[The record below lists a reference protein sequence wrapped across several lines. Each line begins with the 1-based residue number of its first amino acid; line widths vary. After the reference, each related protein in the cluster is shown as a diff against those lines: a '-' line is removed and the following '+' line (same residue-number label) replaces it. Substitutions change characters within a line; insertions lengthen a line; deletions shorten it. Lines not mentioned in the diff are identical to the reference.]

1 MHTSDNDAPS
11 NPLDS
16 LYCATTEVVRSV
28 TTLSRHSHDPIQSDY
43 GLQLKNDVMKIAE
56 DVEKLYLEVDSV
68 GKGLSNISHE
78 KVSLHKIILQN
89 EMNEIL
95 LNVLSY
101 KLNFDDFRSLLHIK

>member
-1 MHTSDNDAPS
+1 MCIRDS
-11 NPLDS
+11 S

>member
-68 GKGLSNISHE
+68 GKGLSNAGLIFMYSWRINNNPSKNGKMLFSFTFTE
-78 KVSLHKIILQN
+78 LSLVK
-89 EMNEIL
+89 
-95 LNVLSY
+95 
-101 KLNFDDFRSLLHIK
+101 

>member
-28 TTLSRHSHDPIQSDY
+28 TTLSRHSHDPIQRDY
-43 GLQLKNDVMKIAE
+43 GLQLKTDVMKIAE
-56 DVEKLYLEVDSV
+56 DVERLYLEVDSV

-78 KVSLHKIILQN
+78 KVTLHFELLGTKIIFC
-89 EMNEIL
+89 
-95 LNVLSY
+95 VC
-101 KLNFDDFRSLLHIK
+101 